1 VTVHYPSPNQLEE
14 QVEGLLELVIKPRL
28 PDRRVHGPRH
38 WRMIMGFQQ
47 KTVSRRQQQG
57 TAAWTQMRYM
67 SKKKKQVN
75 KLAPRI
81 NYAIGAIQAP
91 MVSQTPG
98 KKKYVPSELKET
110 PYHVCN
116 HLILLFQCW

>member
-1 VTVHYPSPNQLEE
+1 VNDHGFSTENCIEATATRYRGVD
-14 QVEGLLELVIKPRL
+14 
-28 PDRRVHGPRH
+28 PDEIHV
-38 WRMIMGFQQ
+38 
-47 KTVSRRQQQG
+47 
-57 TAAWTQMRYM
+57 
-67 SKKKKQVN
+67 KKKKRQVN

-91 MVSQTPG
+91 IVSQTPG
-98 KKKYVPSELKET
+98 KKKYVPSELEET